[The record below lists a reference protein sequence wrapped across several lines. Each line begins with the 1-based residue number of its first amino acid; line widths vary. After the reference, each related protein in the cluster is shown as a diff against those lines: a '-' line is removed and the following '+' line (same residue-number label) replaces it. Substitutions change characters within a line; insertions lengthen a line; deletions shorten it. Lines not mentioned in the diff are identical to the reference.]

1 MANREGKDGGDHE
14 LDGEGQELT
23 VKLSGVVA
31 GLETLCSG
39 RN

>member
-1 MANREGKDGGDHE
+1 MAESEAEVGGDHE